1 MKYFFIIIIFLSA
14 FNSFAQ
20 IQDTLAKV
28 DTTYVLK
35 NNYNLNDIL
44 NESNNLNFKTTPL
57 SYEIRERIY
66 KEDDFN
72 FYIIIGIV
80 LFFGLIRAIFPKY
93 SSNIF
98 RVFFNASLRQG
109 QLTDQLVQAKF
120 PSLLY
125 NIFFA
130 FSFSI
135 YIYYLFRYL
144 NIIYNTDNFKQL
156 LFIFIAIVL
165 IYLFKWLIIKFIGW
179 ITNYEKVAENYLFV
193 VFLLNKVLGIYL
205 LPVTIII
212 AFSNSLFV
220 EIGTIISYVLV
231 VIFLGLRYLKMYESL
246 SSRIK
251 LNGLHFF
258 IFLFAVEILPLM
270 LISKTSIY
278 LFAK

>member
-1 MKYFFIIIIFLSA
+1 MKYFFIIIILLTGFV
-14 FNSFAQ
+14 SFAQ
-20 IQDTLAKV
+20 IQDTLTQV
-28 DTTYVLK
+28 DTTLVVTKKYTLT
-35 NNYNLNDIL
+35 DIL
-44 NESNNLNFKTTPL
+44 NENNNLNFKATPI
-57 SYEIRERIY
+57 SFEIRKRTY

-80 LFFGLIRAIFPKY
+80 LFFSLIRAIFPRY

-109 QLTDQLVQAKF
+109 QLTDQLVQAKL

-125 NIFFA
+125 NIFFT

-144 NIIYNTDNFKQL
+144 DIIYNTDNLKQL
-156 LFIFIAIVL
+156 LFIFIAVVL

-179 ITNYEKVAENYLFV
+179 LTNYEKVADNYLFV
-193 VFLLNKVLGIYL
+193 VFLLNKVLGIYI
-205 LPVTIII
+205 LPLTIII
-212 AFSNSLFV
+212 AFSSLMFV
-220 EIGTIISYVLV
+220 EISTIISYVLV
-231 VIFLGLRYLKMYESL
+231 VIFLGLRYLKMYEGL
-246 SSRIK
+246 SSRVK
-251 LNGLHFF
+251 LNGFHFL

-270 LISKTSIY
+270 LISKTSVY